1 MLLFIRITLNGTRK
15 IEKFQY
21 ISCCYL
27 SKYRAWRKEKH
38 TVSIHLMLL
47 FIKTERNWSQR
58 PTTVSIHLMLLFI
71 NKIWIRTVVKNGV
84 SIHLMLLFIWEHND
98 EQDKKLK
105 FQYISCCYLS
115 QIRWCQDICNKGFNT
130 SHVVIYHN
138 CISRIERCLLF
149 QYISCCYL
157 SPAPLVCQECLNTFQ
172 YISCC
177 YLSSYL
183 ME

>member
-1 MLLFIRITLNGTRK
+1 M
-15 IEKFQY
+15 
-21 ISCCYL
+21 
-27 SKYRAWRKEKH
+27 
-38 TVSIHLMLL
+38 
-47 FIKTERNWSQR
+47 
-58 PTTVSIHLMLLFI
+58 
-71 NKIWIRTVVKNGV
+71 VKNGV

-177 YLSSYL
+177 YLSAKPADGLCGNLVSIHL
-183 ME
+183 MLLFIVVTANRKATR